1 MQTFSIIAL
10 VMQLFVA
17 SQGQNPG
24 SDVEVLSVACE
35 RASRAAPPDLDA
47 GFRSTQPSTA
57 NSSRA
62 NPRGLPPTPETEIE
76 QRNSI
81 DQRSRELN
89 SVEAR
94 AGRERAAGPPRDI
107 YAYRIK
113 LRNTGPKTIKLIF
126 WDYEDVDP
134 SDAKTSSTHT
144 FGCAEKIKSNS
155 TAVLKAFI
163 ASAPE
168 RVISAK
174 SAGGRH
180 DSKGI
185 IDRVEYV
192 DGSAWQRSGW
202 DLLNSTQVV
211 RPNSARCLE
220 IH

>member
-10 VMQLFVA
+10 VMQLFIA
-17 SQGQNPG
+17 SQGQTPG
-24 SDVEVLSVACE
+24 SDIEVLSVSCE
-35 RASRAAPPDLDA
+35 RASRVTPPNLDP
-47 GFRSTQPSTA
+47 GFRSTQPSAA
-57 NSSRA
+57 NSGTA

-89 SVEAR
+89 NVEAR
-94 AGRERAAGPPRDI
+94 ASRERAAGPPRDI

-126 WDYEDVDP
+126 WDYEDIDP
-134 SDAKTSSTHT
+134 SDVKTSSAHT

-163 ASAPE
+163 ASPPE

-174 SAGGRH
+174 SAGGQH

-202 DLLNSTQVV
+202 ELPNSAQVV
-211 RPNSARCLE
+211 RTNSSRCLE